1 MPLPFTPSQ
10 PLTLGVEL
18 ELQIVDRRTLNLT
31 RGGSDLLAA
40 LGKRE
45 HRGEIKPEI
54 TESMIEI
61 ATDIASNTGDLTRD
75 LASIHAV
82 LLPAARALNLG
93 LSGGG
98 AHPFQKWSERRI
110 TNAPRYRRV
119 SELYGYLA
127 KQFTVFGQHVHVGC
141 PDGDAAVRLAQALGR
156 YAPHLIALS
165 ASSPF
170 LQGSDTAFDSARLN
184 AVNAFPLSGTMPPV
198 PSWKEFE
205 SYFETMQSYGIVES
219 MKDFYWDIRPK
230 PEFGTVEVRV
240 CDTPLTPSWAVA
252 LAGYVQALAAWLLE
266 EARPFDALGLARVYA
281 YNRFQACRFGLH
293 ATLIDPETR
302 SAVDLQADLL
312 ATLERLAPY
321 AEKLGSN
328 VELARLAEA
337 ARERRNDS
345 ARIRDQHERS
355 GALAD
360 VMRWQCEQ
368 WSADVNLLAHT

>member
-1 MPLPFTPSQ
+1 MPLTFTPSQ

-31 RGGSDLLAA
+31 RGASDLLAA

-45 HRGEIKPEI
+45 HRGEIKPEL

-61 ATDIASNTGDLTRD
+61 ATDVASGALDLARD
-75 LASIHAV
+75 LAEVHSV

-98 AHPFQKWSERRI
+98 AHPFQKWRERRI
-110 TNAPRYRRV
+110 TDAPRYRRV

-141 PDGDAAVRLAQALGR
+141 PNGDAAVRLTQALGR
-156 YAPHLIALS
+156 YVPHLIALS

-170 LQGSDTAFDSARLN
+170 LQGADTAFDSARLN
-184 AVNAFPLSGTMPPV
+184 AVNAFPLSGTMPPL
-198 PSWKEFE
+198 PGWKEFE
-205 SYFETMQSYGIVES
+205 VYFDTMRSYGIVES

-230 PEFGTVEVRV
+230 PEYGTVEVRV

-252 LAGYVQALAAWLLE
+252 LAGYVQALAAWLLDE
-266 EARPFDALGLARVYA
+266 ERPFDALGLARVYA

-293 ATLIDPETR
+293 ATVIDPESR
-302 SAVDLQADLL
+302 SAFDLQADLL
-312 ATLERLAPY
+312 ATLERVAPY
-321 AEKLGSN
+321 AEKLGASAQ
-328 VELARLAEA
+328 LARLAEA
-337 ARERRNDS
+337 ARGRRNDA
-345 ARIRDQHERS
+345 ARIRDEFERS
-355 GALAD
+355 GTFAD
-360 VMRWQCEQ
+360 VLRWQCGL
-368 WSADVNLLAHT
+368 WSEDASALGG